1 MAGQNQNSQTASSV
15 ATPGLD
21 EQPKDPILH
30 RDQATSRNKGEILA
44 LDGLDFNPAM
54 RSVLRTPKAGMFTC
68 RDMVFSEVSQEILD
82 MLGYQ
87 SQRLVGRL
95 GPLELVASEDWERL
109 YRYLTSDLDSDQEP
123 HSYKFV
129 RADNTVLICWFAAQY
144 WKPKGKVCLV
154 GAMAP
159 WERRGA
165 GNGDASSLGLEE
177 LAQAETACI
186 QCDPQAFYSKIFLNL
201 PDPTIVH
208 DQKGRIVDANQAAL
222 NTLGYSLDE
231 IRKLKLSDVLKID
244 PVGLEAWLTPAQG
257 SECNKGTMILADGKS
272 VPVSMRYRA
281 LHGYD
286 GPIIV
291 TSFNDATSLCE
302 HEEKLRQSNLEK
314 TLILNSIRELVAY
327 QDRSHTVVWAN
338 KAAGDSVNKHPAEL
352 AGRKCYE
359 IWHQSNTICPGC
371 PVDETFKDGTYHQNE
386 ITTPDGRVWLIKSNP
401 VLDEKGQ
408 PIGAVETT
416 LEITEQKRAEQE
428 QKRTEA
434 ELRLLNKVASAFLT
448 VPGDSAYQLVLDHV
462 LEATASM
469 WGLLAYVA
477 DDRGLVIA
485 ARKGNQLE
493 TLESFESQPL
503 ERALE
508 DLFGKIPASKPIV
521 VSNSRSAEA
530 RGFLNSKRCLLAQ
543 ILDDRKPIGFLVL
556 ADKPLDYN
564 EFDTHL
570 IERVCVTI
578 APILRA
584 RLDKEKEERRAQ
596 RIKKEKEEV
605 QRRLL
610 VAQKMEAVGRLA
622 GGIAHDFNNILSS
635 IRGYCDLVMMRLDPD
650 SVFYKDLKQ
659 IQDAISRATSLC
671 RQLLLFG
678 KQQPMEI
685 ASVNLNSLVQGVS
698 EMVARLL
705 GENISLTLSL
715 EPDIM
720 MIKGDRSQI
729 EQVILN
735 LILNARDAMPNGGT
749 IRVTTQN
756 YVHDGS
762 TDKNGFSGKMV
773 CLSVS
778 DEGVGIPAD
787 QIDRIFDPFYTT
799 KKVTSGTG
807 LGLSIVQSIVERH
820 RGWTTVSSQVNKGT
834 TFRVYFP
841 TDGELVDEQQY
852 HQSDVTNLR
861 GNKEKVLVVEDE
873 EQVRNL
879 VCRALRENN
888 YTVFEAGSAGEA
900 LKVFEERKG
909 DIDLLLSDVVLSDKS
924 GVDLAK
930 KLHSLS
936 KSLSIVMMSGYA
948 DGKCEWP
955 RIQHLGFRFLH
966 KPFGIADLLRSVK
979 ASLVKTSKRSA

>member
-1 MAGQNQNSQTASSV
+1 MVGQNQNSRTASSV

-21 EQPKDPILH
+21 EQPKDEIVD
-30 RDQATSRNKGEILA
+30 RQQSTSSDRTGVLA
-44 LDGLDFNPAM
+44 FDGLDFNPAI
-54 RSVLRTPKAGMFTC
+54 RSVLNTAKAGMFAC
-68 RDMVFSEVSQEILD
+68 QDMVFSEVSQEILN
-82 MLGYQ
+82 MLGYE
-87 SQRLVGRL
+87 SRRLVGRL
-95 GPLELVASEDWERL
+95 GPLELVASEDWEKL
-109 YRYLTSDLDSDQEP
+109 YRYLTSDLDSDRP
-123 HSYKFV
+123 CCFKFV
-129 RADNTVLICWFAAQY
+129 KADNTLLVCWFAAQP
-144 WKPKGKVCLV
+144 WKTKGKACLV

-159 WERRGA
+159 LQKCLSAE
-165 GNGDASSLGLEE
+165 GDQFPLGVDDPT
-177 LAQAETACI
+177 QQETAGI
-186 QCDPQAFYSKIFLNL
+186 QSDPQAFYSKIFSNL
-201 PDPTIVH
+201 PDPTIIH
-208 DQKGRIVDANQAAL
+208 DQRGRIVDANQAAL
-222 NTLGYSLDE
+222 STLGYSLDE
-231 IRKLKLSDVLKID
+231 IRKLRLKDVLRID
-244 PVGLEAWLTPAQG
+244 PARQEVNLFQ
-257 SECNKGTMILADGKS
+257 SQDSDYNKATIILADGKS
-272 VPVSMRYRA
+272 LPVSMRSKPM
-281 LHGYD
+281 HGHEA
-286 GPIIV
+286 PIVI
-291 TSFNDATSLCE
+291 TAFNDATRLCE

-359 IWHQSNTICPGC
+359 IWHQTNSPCPGC
-371 PVDETFKDGTYHQNE
+371 PVDETFKDGAYHQNE
-386 ITTPDGRVWLIKSNP
+386 ITTPDGRIWLIKANP

-408 PIGAVETT
+408 PIGAVEIT

-428 QKRTEA
+428 QKRREA

-448 VPGDSAYQLVLDHV
+448 VPGDSAYQIVLDHV
-462 LEATASM
+462 LEATASIR
-469 WGLLAYVA
+469 GLLAYVA

-485 ARKGNQLE
+485 AKKGNQLE
-493 TLESFESQPL
+493 IAESFESQTL

-508 DLFGKIPASKPIV
+508 GLFGKIWASKQIV
-521 VSNSRSAEA
+521 VSNSPSAQA
-530 RGFLNSKRCLLAQ
+530 KGSLNSKRWLLAQ
-543 ILDDRKPIGFLVL
+543 ILDDRKPIGFIFL

-564 EFDTHL
+564 EFDAHL
-570 IERVCVTI
+570 IERVCITI

-596 RIKKEKEEV
+596 RIKKEKEEI

-650 SVFYKDLKQ
+650 SIFYKDLKQ
-659 IQDAISRATSLC
+659 IQDAISRATSLS

-685 ASVNLNSLVQGVS
+685 TSVNLNSLVQGVS

-705 GENISLTLSL
+705 GENISLILSL

-749 IRVTTQN
+749 IRVTTEN
-756 YVHDGS
+756 HVGDGS
-762 TDKNGFSGKMV
+762 TEDKSSSGKLV

-778 DEGVGIPAD
+778 DEGVGIPPE
-787 QIDRIFDPFYTT
+787 QIDRIFEPFYTT
-799 KKVTSGTG
+799 KKAPSGTG

-820 RGWTTVSSQVNKGT
+820 RGWITVSSQVNKGT

-841 TDGELVDEQQY
+841 TDGDLADEQED
-852 HQSDVTNLR
+852 HQSDLTNLR
-861 GNKEKVLVVEDE
+861 GNKEKILVVEDE

-888 YTVFEAGSAGEA
+888 YTVFEAGSASEA
-900 LKVFEERKG
+900 LRVFQERKG

-924 GVDLAK
+924 GVDLAER
-930 KLHSLS
+930 LLSLS

-979 ASLVKTSKRSA
+979 ASLVKTPKRSA